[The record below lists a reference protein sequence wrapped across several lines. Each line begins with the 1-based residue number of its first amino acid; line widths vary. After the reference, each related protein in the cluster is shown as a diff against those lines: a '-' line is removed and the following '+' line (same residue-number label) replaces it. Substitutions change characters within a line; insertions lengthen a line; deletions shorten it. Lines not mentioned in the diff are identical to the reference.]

1 MFKFEITA
9 TTAKELKSSIAE
21 FNTVFFP
28 EEDTQLTLNLIEE
41 ENVKASQS
49 VPTAIVETEVLSNV
63 SVTEETPVVEPIA
76 PIYETAAPQ
85 APADEEEDDEEIEPV
100 TSGDK
105 DSRGIFWDARVH
117 SANKSF
123 NKDGSWRTRRNLPI
137 GLVEKVEAEQ
147 MCRTLPP
154 PVVPYNP
161 PPMEPQVKYPIHH
174 TPVIP
179 PAPAVVAPVAP
190 PPPVEP
196 VTRSKPMHSYVSFKQ
211 NFMGTLSILQSTG
224 KIDKAYIQSLCE
236 YFKTDGIWNVLYNEQ
251 HCTELYE
258 CLVANDLI
266 TKVG

>member
-28 EEDTQLTLNLIEE
+28 EEDSQLTLNLIEE
-41 ENVKASQS
+41 ENIKASQS
-49 VPTAIVETEVLSNV
+49 VPTAIVEEAEVLSSV
-63 SVTEETPVVEPIA
+63 SIIEETPIQEPVQEPI
-76 PIYETAAPQ
+76 APQ
-85 APADEEEDDEEIEPV
+85 APADEEDDEEIEPV
-100 TSGDK
+100 TSGDR
-105 DSRGIFWDARVH
+105 DSRGIIWDARVH
-117 SANKSF
+117 SAHKSY
-123 NKDGSWRTRRNLPI
+123 NKDGSWRTRRNLAI

-154 PVVPYNP
+154 PVAPYNP

-174 TPVIP
+174 TPVAVP
-179 PAPAVVAPVAP
+179 PAPVVVAPVAP
-190 PPPVEP
+190 PPPIEP

-236 YFKTDGIWNVLYNEQ
+236 YFKVDGIWNVLYNEQ
-251 HCTELYE
+251 HCTELYD